1 MRTLLVEMLVLA
13 SLGVTMAGCGD
24 SEDER
29 AGYDP
34 AQVTSARRDML
45 RAGMALDEVQHVLGQ
60 GMKTSRTDPTLG
72 TLWVW
77 GNADFRQ
84 AAQADQPYTTG
95 DARGVG
101 IWFRDGKVGTIF
113 SHGL

>member
-1 MRTLLVEMLVLA
+1 MRTLLVELLVLA
-13 SLGVTMAGCGD
+13 SLAGAMAGCGE

-29 AGYDP
+29 AGYEP
-34 AQVTSARRDML
+34 AQVTSQRRDML
-45 RAGMALDEVQHVLGQ
+45 RAGMELDEVQRILGK

-77 GNADFRQ
+77 GNAEFRR